1 MLDYSTRII
10 SIIYCIDDEHARALE
25 EQWIDSL
32 DNGSTASLSQSG
44 DTGNSNMLQGIL
56 VGFFFPVLPF
66 FFMRSQKP
74 ATFWDDGSE
83 PEPPANVI
91 FSYVDESLS
100 LFS

>member
-1 MLDYSTRII
+1 
-10 SIIYCIDDEHARALE
+10 
-25 EQWIDSL
+25 
-32 DNGSTASLSQSG
+32 
-44 DTGNSNMLQGIL
+44 MLQGIL